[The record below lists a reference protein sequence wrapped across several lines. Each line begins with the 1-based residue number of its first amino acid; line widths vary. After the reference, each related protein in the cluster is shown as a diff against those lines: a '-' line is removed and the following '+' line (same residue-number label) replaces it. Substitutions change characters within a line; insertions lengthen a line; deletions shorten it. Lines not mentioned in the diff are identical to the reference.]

1 MLKEI
6 CQYIEDNTS
15 FIIGTD
21 LFAGHRPSNAPEEC
35 IVILED
41 AGGGTN
47 FLLPDKVDKAVQ
59 VLSRAKTF
67 FTARDNIYTIYE
79 LLHGKSWIE
88 LPVVV
93 AGNEYIAMTIE
104 AITVPQ
110 SIGQDERGLYE
121 FSVNFIFRIK
131 DK

>member
-6 CQYIEDNTS
+6 TTYIANNTD
-15 FIIGTD
+15 FVIGTD

-35 IVILED
+35 IVILEN
-41 AGGGTN
+41 AGGATN
-47 FLLPDKVDKAVQ
+47 FLLTDKVDKAVQ
-59 VLSRAKTF
+59 ILSRAKTY
-67 FTARDNIYTIYE
+67 FTARDNIYTVYN

-88 LPVVV
+88 LPEVVSGV
-93 AGNEYIAMTIE
+93 EYIAMTIE
-104 AITVPQ
+104 AITIPQ